1 MSGSAG
7 HHDLWVLRHGATEWS
22 QNGRHTGRTDV
33 ALTDRGRR
41 QAEGLARVLDGRSF
55 AQVLVSPLTRAR
67 ETCDLAGY
75 GNQAEVD
82 EDLRE
87 WDYGDYEGIT
97 TDEIRR
103 SQPGWTVWSAPC
115 PGGETIAD
123 VASRAD
129 RVIARARAAEGD
141 VALFAHGHILRMVTA
156 RWCGLEPVE
165 GRCFPLDTGT
175 VNILGW
181 EHESPGILRWN
192 DPALD
197 PASDP
202 ASGPDQVPGK

>member
-1 MSGSAG
+1 MSGSG
-7 HHDLWVLRHGATEWS
+7 GNHDLWVLRHGATEWS

-41 QAEGLARVLDGRSF
+41 QAEGLARVLDGRPF
-55 AQVLVSPLTRAR
+55 ARVLVSPLTRAR
-67 ETCDLAGY
+67 ETCALAGY
-75 GNQAEVD
+75 GDQAEVD

-97 TDEIRR
+97 TEEIRR

-115 PGGETIAD
+115 PGGETITQ
-123 VASRAD
+123 VAARAD
-129 RVIARARAAEGD
+129 RVIARARAAGGD

-156 RWCGLEPVE
+156 RWCRLEPVE

-181 EHESPGILRWN
+181 EHESPAILRWN
-192 DPALD
+192 DPALE
-197 PASDP
+197 PACEP
-202 ASGPDQVPGK
+202 AAGRDQVSGK